1 MTQSASVSSPMSG
14 RRPGWWYP
22 YIYVGVFLVV
32 LAVNLIFMFSAIHTF
47 SGLSTDQAYDKGLKY
62 NEEIASAKRQQQLG
76 WTVTAEVRATAPT
89 AAVPHGADILVTFKD
104 KDGRPVTG
112 LQGDVSFIRPAQ
124 AGHDGSGT
132 MAEQG
137 QGRYLI
143 AAVLPLAGQWDLEV
157 AARRGDV
164 SYRFAQRIY
173 LP

>member
-1 MTQSASVSSPMSG
+1 MTQSASVSPRTSG

-62 NEEIASAKRQQQLG
+62 NEEIAAAKRQQQLG
-76 WTVTAEVRATAPT
+76 WSVTAEVRALEPT
-89 AAVPHGADILVTFKD
+89 DAVAHGADILVTFKD

-112 LQGDVSFIRPAQ
+112 LRGDVSFVRPAQ
-124 AGHDGSGT
+124 AGHDSTGT
-132 MAEQG
+132 LAEQG

-143 AAVLPLAGQWDLEV
+143 ATSLPLAGQWELDV
-157 AARRGDV
+157 DAHRGGE
-164 SYRFAQRIY
+164 SYRFTQRIF